1 MVVRYCTDYMKRIIY
16 LFYTLSFCTNFLFF
30 RLLQGPPGTG
40 KSTVIAHIVSSCL
53 HDGDVTLATCVQNK
67 AVDAIAEKLGSLP
80 KGQLPFFVTGNITR
94 LGIQAI
100 KWTIDCQV
108 ERDPRVVV
116 RYNCRD
122 RYSKLNALFKDFI
135 DFKLSLLNCRYLQ
148 RRRQN
153 LANIKFKD
161 SENEEREFF
170 LARDSWYR
178 FWKSYI
184 MQKYAIYVAAMIYSK
199 SLLNKAN
206 KDYLEMLIFVREELI
221 NTARVI
227 LCTTATASGSLKG
240 SEEFKPAFLKL
251 KSIILD
257 EAGTVPETKLP
268 LLLTLNPDG
277 IERIIAIGDQ
287 KQLAPFSYIQSGG
300 QTGGQAKGGDVCW
313 EFSRTGR
320 CKNSR
325 SCRFNHI
332 KTPFVQ
338 TEEPM
343 GFFQRLEKVLP
354 EGSVPTLTDQYRM
367 HPKMSNLV
375 SELFYDGLLKTPLQI
390 ADNRTAI
397 DRHGVWWLTY
407 DNDDAES
414 TPERSKSKQNITEAV
429 LVVQLLVRGLNHGR
443 SVMAITFYKAQENL
457 IRRIFKDL
465 NYEENENCR
474 ILTVDQSQV
483 RINRWVIISH
493 VIR

>member
-1 MVVRYCTDYMKRIIY
+1 M
-16 LFYTLSFCTNFLFF
+16 
-30 RLLQGPPGTG
+30 
-40 KSTVIAHIVSSCL
+40 IAHIVSSCL
-53 HDGDVTLATCVQNK
+53 PNNDVTLATCVQNK

-80 KGQLPFFVTGNITR
+80 NGQLPFFVTGNVTR
-94 LGIQAI
+94 LGLQAI
-100 KWTIDCQV
+100 KWTIDSQV
-108 ERDPRVVV
+108 ERDPRVVAC
-116 RYNCRD
+116 YKCRN
-122 RYSKLNALFKDFI
+122 RYSKLNALFKDFL
-135 DFKLSLLNCRYLQ
+135 DFKVSLLNRKYLQ
-148 RRRQN
+148 GRREN

-161 SENEEREFF
+161 SLSENEEREIF

-184 MQKYAIYVAAMIYSK
+184 MQKYTIYVAAMVYSK
-199 SLLNKAN
+199 TLLNKSN
-206 KDYLEMLIFVREELI
+206 KDYIEMQIFVRAELI
-221 NTARVI
+221 NTARVL

-251 KSIILD
+251 KSIIMD

-320 CKNSR
+320 CKNLR
-325 SCRFNHI
+325 SCRYNHI

-343 GFFQRLEKVLP
+343 GFFQRVDKALP
-354 EGSVPTLTDQYRM
+354 QGSVPTLTDQYRM
-367 HPKMSNLV
+367 HPKLSNLV
-375 SELFYDGLLKTPLQI
+375 SELFYGGLLKTPPQI
-390 ADNRTAI
+390 ADDRTAI
-397 DRHGVWWLTY
+397 DQHGVWWLTY

-429 LVVQLLVRGLNHGR
+429 LVVQLLVRGLKHGR

-465 NYEENENCR
+465 KYEENENCR

-483 RINRWVIISH
+483 RIDRWIIISH
-493 VIR
+493 LFR